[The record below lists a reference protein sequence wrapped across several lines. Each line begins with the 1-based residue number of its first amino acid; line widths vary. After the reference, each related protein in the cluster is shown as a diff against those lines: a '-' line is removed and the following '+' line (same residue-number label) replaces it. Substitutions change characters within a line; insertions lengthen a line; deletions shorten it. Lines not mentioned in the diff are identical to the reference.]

1 MHTTYAH
8 LRGRRKIRRD
18 EPESE
23 PELIEKI
30 QPPTLAKTKTINGGI
45 IKKKEVESSINIPTF
60 KKTKKREPQM
70 SNIRLV
76 L

>member
-18 EPESE
+18 IEPEPEVE
-23 PELIEKI
+23 PEKT